1 MGMNSITFRDTK
13 LENGVLD
20 TMKIVAKVT
29 GDTDVNQD
37 FVESV
42 RSLANKA
49 ATLQG
54 TLQTEEATKMSLI
67 VPMFTA
73 MGYDVFNPN
82 EFCPEYTADVGIK
95 KGEKV
100 DYAILQNGKPTILVE
115 CKSCSE
121 NLEKY
126 GSQLFRYFSTTS
138 AKFGILTNGVQYR
151 FYTDLNNANVMD
163 MVPFLVVDLLDLKD
177 SSVAEMKKFCKPNF
191 DQDQIFSRAEEL
203 KYSRMIKNYLALMM
217 DDPSDEFVRLVLSQ
231 VYEGVKTQKTVEKY
245 RPLVKKT
252 YQAMIDELVKRRL
265 TDALEKEA
273 EAEEKKR
280 AEEEEERA
288 NASKIITTEEEL
300 EAYYII
306 RGLLA
311 GTVPVSEVFY
321 RDAQSYFSVLYQDN
335 NRKPICRINL
345 DAEKKHI
352 MIPDEEKNF
361 TRFDIDTLDDIYK
374 YKRKLINVAKL
385 YCE

>member
-138 AKFGILTNGVQYR
+138 AK
-151 FYTDLNNANVMD
+151 
-163 MVPFLVVDLLDLKD
+163 
-177 SSVAEMKKFCKPNF
+177 
-191 DQDQIFSRAEEL
+191 
-203 KYSRMIKNYLALMM
+203 
-217 DDPSDEFVRLVLSQ
+217 PSATGESCRTF
-231 VYEGVKTQKTVEKY
+231 
-245 RPLVKKT
+245 PL
-252 YQAMIDELVKRRL
+252 
-265 TDALEKEA
+265 
-273 EAEEKKR
+273 
-280 AEEEEERA
+280 
-288 NASKIITTEEEL
+288 
-300 EAYYII
+300 
-306 RGLLA
+306 
-311 GTVPVSEVFY
+311 
-321 RDAQSYFSVLYQDN
+321 
-335 NRKPICRINL
+335 
-345 DAEKKHI
+345 
-352 MIPDEEKNF
+352 
-361 TRFDIDTLDDIYK
+361 
-374 YKRKLINVAKL
+374 
-385 YCE
+385 